1 MTFWEF
7 LTLVLSLEVWGD
19 SYATSSILT
28 IVGDNTGSLQDAL
41 SLKGMGAL
49 NTLAM
54 ELSWRKA
61 RHRWHF
67 QVGHLPTEANGVAD
81 ALSRLSEGY
90 ELPPKLRMAKSL
102 DAPSMHGFFRTLA
115 NLPPLASED

>member
-1 MTFWEF
+1 MEDPHG
-7 LTLVLSLEVWGD
+7 TLQEKENTD
-19 SYATSSILT
+19 SILT

-41 SLKGMGAL
+41 SLKGTGAL

-61 RHRWHF
+61 RRGWHF
-67 QVGHLPTEANGVAD
+67 QVGHLPSEANDIAD

-90 ELPPKLRMAKSL
+90 ELPPELRTAKSL
-102 DAPSMHGFFRTLA
+102 NAPSLHGFFRTLA
-115 NLPPLASED
+115 DLPPLATEE